1 MDEKRSVLAI
11 SLALLAVLAAAVAV
25 YFLFFRPAP
34 PENLKSPTPPAKGE
48 ADRVKPA
55 TDVPL
60 LPATALGD
68 SDALI
73 RTLAKEVSADPRL
86 DAWLQTR
93 DIIRKFVAA
102 VDAVAEGRSPQKQV
116 DFFVPQGK
124 FQVMKKRG
132 REFVDPISYER
143 YNPAA
148 EVFVSFNARD
158 CVRFYR
164 GLKKLIQ
171 EAYGE
176 LGYPDRDFDQTL
188 RRAVLELMATPVVEG
203 DVRMEKGVK
212 TYLFAD
218 PQLEGLSDAQK
229 HFLRLGPQNVAA
241 VEIKLREIALALG
254 IPAEDLPPQR
264 TINAR

>member
-11 SLALLAVLAAAVAV
+11 SLILLAVLAAAVAV
-25 YFLFFRPAP
+25 YFLFFSPAP
-34 PENLKSPTPPAKGE
+34 AENAKSPTPPAKGE
-48 ADRVKPA
+48 ADRIKPA
-55 TDVPL
+55 PDVAL
-60 LPATALGD
+60 LPVTSLGD

-86 DAWLQTR
+86 DTWLQTR

-102 VDAVAEGRSPQKQV
+102 VDAVADGRSPRKQM
-116 DFFVPQGK
+116 DFIVPQGE
-124 FQVMKKRG
+124 FQVVKKGG
-132 REFVDPISYER
+132 RQFIDPISYER
-143 YNPAA
+143 YSPAA

-171 EAYGE
+171 QAYAE

-188 RRAVLELMATPVVEG
+188 RRAVLELLATPVVEG
-203 DVRMEKGVK
+203 DVQVEKGVK

-218 PQLEGLSDAQK
+218 PKLEGLSDAQK

-254 IPAEDLPPQR
+254 IPAEDLP
-264 TINAR
+264 ARPFH